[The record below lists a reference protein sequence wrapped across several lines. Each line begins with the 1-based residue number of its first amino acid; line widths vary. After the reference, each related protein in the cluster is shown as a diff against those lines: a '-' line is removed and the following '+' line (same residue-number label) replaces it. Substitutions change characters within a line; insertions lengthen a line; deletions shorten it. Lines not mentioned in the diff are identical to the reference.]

1 MGCNTSQEL
10 KTKDGAAIDAVSNGE
25 PEPSAPQME
34 NVGLQS
40 SAKSSNNHTN
50 HAKSNSITSNGDAKA
65 PNVGGSGGGGGASS
79 EATNGI
85 DRPFDKAAITELDDV
100 DDEDEAK
107 AATKIQAVFR
117 GHKVRETMKKSET
130 KTVTNNG
137 AAAAAAAAAAEVEEA
152 AGSSAEQTKAELEAE
167 FDPNDKELCHAALK
181 IQSTFRGHLAR
192 KLVNK
197 DAPEDEDIQEI
208 TKKVAEELDI
218 DLTDPELNKA
228 ATKIQASFRGHK
240 TRRDTQPE

>member
-1 MGCNTSQEL
+1 
-10 KTKDGAAIDAVSNGE
+10 
-25 PEPSAPQME
+25 
-34 NVGLQS
+34 
-40 SAKSSNNHTN
+40 
-50 HAKSNSITSNGDAKA
+50 
-65 PNVGGSGGGGGASS
+65 
-79 EATNGI
+79 
-85 DRPFDKAAITELDDV
+85 
-100 DDEDEAK
+100 
-107 AATKIQAVFR
+107 
-117 GHKVRETMKKSET
+117 MKKSET

>member
-10 KTKDGAAIDAVSNGE
+10 KTKDGAAIDAVSNGDA
-25 PEPSAPQME
+25 EPSAPPLE
-34 NVGLQS
+34 GDS
-40 SAKSSNNHTN
+40 GSKSSNNHTN
-50 HAKSNSITSNGDAKA
+50 HAKSNSIISNGDAKA
-65 PNVGGSGGGGGASS
+65 ANGGGSAGGKS

-85 DRPFDKAAITELDDV
+85 DRPCDKAAITEFNDE
-100 DDEDEAK
+100 EDEAK
-107 AATKIQAVFR
+107 AATKIQAVYR

-130 KTVTNNG
+130 KTATNNG
-137 AAAAAAAAAAEVEEA
+137 TATGAAPSADAAGAAASLEP
-152 AGSSAEQTKAELEAE
+152 TKAELEAE

-240 TRRDTQPE
+240 LRKETNPE